1 MRRSNRMFELIQ
13 MLRAASRPMTAAD
26 LAEKLEVSVRT
37 IYRDIA
43 ALQAMHTPIDGEP
56 GVGYLMRRG
65 YDLPP
70 LNFDEEEVEALRV
83 GLAMLSRTGDLAL
96 QRAADRICAKVDALN
111 RPADWL
117 QVSPWGAPLDD
128 PQKGCVPKA
137 MLRAAVRNERKL
149 ALTYESLT
157 GERTERT
164 ILPLALIYH
173 VDCVLLAGWC
183 ELRGA
188 FRHFR
193 TDRIWAW
200 QMLDETFTCQG
211 MGLRALLRQQDW
223 PRQDEN
229 GVAAIQ

>member
-13 MLRAASRPMTAAD
+13 MLRAAARPMTAAD
-26 LAEKLEVSVRT
+26 MAERLEVSVRT
-37 IYRDIA
+37 IYRDVA
-43 ALQAMHTPIDGEP
+43 ALQAMHTPIEGEP
-56 GVGYLMRRG
+56 GIGYMMRRG

-83 GLAMLSRTGDLAL
+83 GLAMLSRTGDRAL

-117 QVSPWGAPLDD
+117 QVSTWGAPLDD
-128 PQKGCVPKA
+128 PQKGCVPKD
-137 MLRAAVRNERKL
+137 MLRDAVRNERKL
-149 ALTYESLT
+149 TLTYESLT

-193 TDRIWAW
+193 TDRIHAW
-200 QMLDETFTCQG
+200 QMLDETFVCQG

-223 PRQDEN
+223 ANPN
-229 GVAAIQ
+229 GEARLQ